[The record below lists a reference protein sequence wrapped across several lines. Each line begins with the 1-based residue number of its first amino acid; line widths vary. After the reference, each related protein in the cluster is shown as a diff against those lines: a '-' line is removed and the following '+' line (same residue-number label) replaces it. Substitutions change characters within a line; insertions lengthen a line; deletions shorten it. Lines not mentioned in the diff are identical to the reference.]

1 MVTVT
6 VNKAFRD
13 LLEHVDRE
21 AGSTFVVSPA
31 RAEEIATRL
40 PGYITYEAEPDQAP
54 DLKSLTVA
62 QLRAIAAERDVTIP
76 KNASKARLIELLEA

>member
-13 LLEHVDRE
+13 LREHVDRE
-21 AGSTFVVSPA
+21 AGSTFAASPA
-31 RAEEIATRL
+31 RAEEIAAKL
-40 PGYITYEAEPDQAP
+40 PGYITYEEAPEGP